1 MGEIFSKTSLKKYG
15 DFLKIIIKQ
24 RIYIIETRNSL
35 SLSLSLSLSFI
46 WHTKKEKKKE
56 EGECVANELH
66 VCFG

>member
-35 SLSLSLSLSFI
+35 SLSLSLSLI
-46 WHTKKEKKKE
+46 HLAHQERKEKRRR
-56 EGECVANELH
+56 
-66 VCFG
+66 